1 MVMST
6 KQSKVHDE
14 TIWKS
19 TDLRNFPSLD
29 LANLSIYMETGES
42 CCLKWSFSLTLC
54 EIPWRLS
61 SILPNVKISLTHCK
75 IPWQFTD
82 LEKFYF
88 SLTFPWRLWTL
99 QGCHKFHG
107 RYGRNGAT
115 YTCDYHDPC
124 WLLSPWL
131 WYTMTINSH
140 IIHWL
145 LSGYGVLSTNLFTC
159 LLFSFNVLI
168 SPAKFMHETA
178 IISPPRYLPID
189 MPRALSIPTFG
200 VHVQ

>member
-6 KQSKVHDE
+6 KQSKVYNE

-99 QGCHKFHG
+99 RCVQ
-107 RYGRNGAT
+107 
-115 YTCDYHDPC
+115 
-124 WLLSPWL
+124 W
-131 WYTMTINSH
+131 TMQMWVLQTWITALGHSGLQQSARPHIRVSVGDEKWSNSR
-140 IIHWL
+140 
-145 LSGYGVLSTNLFTC
+145 V
-159 LLFSFNVLI
+159 
-168 SPAKFMHETA
+168 PAACKQPTQ
-178 IISPPRYLPID
+178 LPARD
-189 MPRALSIPTFG
+189 A
-200 VHVQ
+200 

>member
-6 KQSKVHDE
+6 KQSKVHNE

-88 SLTFPWRLWTL
+88 PLTFPCRLWTL
-99 QGCHKFHG
+99 IYNSQRIAIRILQKLWKRTTSSIF
-107 RYGRNGAT
+107 RN
-115 YTCDYHDPC
+115 
-124 WLLSPWL
+124 L
-131 WYTMTINSH
+131 H
-140 IIHWL
+140 IYIKMFCL
-145 LSGYGVLSTNLFTC
+145 NRKRGGYGSLTPT
-159 LLFSFNVLI
+159 
-168 SPAKFMHETA
+168 M
-178 IISPPRYLPID
+178 
-189 MPRALSIPTFG
+189 AL
-200 VHVQ
+200 